1 MIMVLIFL
9 LSEQVLKVFGRE
21 RDDLSPITRI
31 LFDDS
36 FRVVLE
42 DVWEFIRYHYLLGTI
57 YALLSN
63 IGHFCI
69 LVFLNI

>member
-1 MIMVLIFL
+1 MIMGLIFL

-36 FRVVLE
+36 F
-42 DVWEFIRYHYLLGTI
+42 
-57 YALLSN
+57 
-63 IGHFCI
+63 
-69 LVFLNI
+69 